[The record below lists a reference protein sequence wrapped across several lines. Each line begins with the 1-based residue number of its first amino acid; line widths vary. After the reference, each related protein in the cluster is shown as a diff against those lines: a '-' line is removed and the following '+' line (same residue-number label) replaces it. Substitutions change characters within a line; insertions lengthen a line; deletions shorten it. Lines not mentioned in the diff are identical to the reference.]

1 MVWLVLESVAMPNW
15 YRLHSKGKWDSMT
28 EDERSWHKVVK
39 ECATRDEANTV
50 LEELRRKAEVA
61 GKSKGS

>member
-1 MVWLVLESVAMPNW
+1 
-15 YRLHSKGKWDSMT
+15 MT

-50 LEELRRKAEVA
+50 LDELCRKAEVA